1 MKKII
6 LALVLLCVIF
16 FFFFSSVS
24 LGVRANGGLNL
35 GTKEATDSEENLDK
49 KVLPGFGAGLYARWD
64 LPIVP
69 FLGIQSGLDFYAGN
83 GIKFGGEDAG
93 ESYSLTC
100 SYNTLDIPVL
110 VTFRLPLGLVK
121 TTLYAGPNFSFPV
134 GKVKVSATGAGAKVE
149 GDAFEFDS
157 IMVFGMQA
165 GIDTSLGLGPLDLVL
180 GLRYIN
186 DFANTK
192 VKTLDDSRSGDFL
205 TRRNLIL
212 SLGVQFNM

>member
-16 FFFFSSVS
+16 PLAFSSVS
-24 LGVRANGGLNL
+24 VGVRANGGLNL
-35 GTKEATDSEENLDK
+35 GTKEAMDAEDILDNK

-83 GIKFGGEDAG
+83 GIKFGGEIAG
-93 ESYSLTC
+93 EKSSLTY

-134 GKVKVSATGAGAKVE
+134 GKVKVSATGAGAE
-149 GDAFEFDS
+149 ADGDASDMDS
-157 IMVFGMQA
+157 TMVFGMQA
-165 GIDTSLGLGPLDLVL
+165 GIDTSLGLGPLDLVV

-186 DFANTK
+186 DFTNTK
-192 VKTLDDSRSGDFL
+192 IKISESVSKDFL

-212 SLGVQFNM
+212 SLGVEFGF